1 MTDMPELTRNQ
12 QLVLT
17 CLEKAAGAM
26 TAYDILDRVRA
37 KGIRAPVQ
45 VYRALERL
53 MELSLVH
60 RIESMN
66 AFVACAHGH
75 AGEDREH
82 GHSGTVAFAI
92 CDDCGQVSEIE
103 VPKAA
108 KTFGALAGDSGFVTE
123 RAVVELRGHCH
134 ACSQN

>member
-1 MTDMPELTRNQ
+1 MGSEMCIR
-12 QLVLT
+12 
-17 CLEKAAGAM
+17 
-26 TAYDILDRVRA
+26 DR
-37 KGIRAPVQ
+37 
-45 VYRALERL
+45 
-53 MELSLVH
+53 
-60 RIESMN
+60 
-66 AFVACAHGH
+66 
-75 AGEDREH
+75 
-82 GHSGTVAFAI
+82 AFAI